1 MPTTTGALT
10 STESWTPTSSR
21 CQRSWSFVASRS
33 GRPTYAVVPLR
44 ETTLIASGSRP
55 NRRRMSATAM
65 YGRDVRYRRRLDVLG
80 RLDADMSC
88 VGSLRLRARW
98 RGVPGLRPG
107 RKWARG
113 RSHLPFAEHAAENE
127 QDVGGP
133 LGEPAHE
140 IRIPLGPVRH
150 VDAQSIALSQQ
161 PALEIP
167 PDAEQHLELEAV
179 LTDVALAREGADA
192 LDHVR
197 IVGGDPRIR
206 IRLEETL

>member
-21 CQRSWSFVASRS
+21 CQRSCSFVASRS

-80 RLDADMSC
+80 RLDSDMSF

-98 RGVPGLRPG
+98 RGVPGLRPSANG
-107 RKWARG
+107 REYAPTYRSPNTLRRTNRTLAG
-113 RSHLPFAEHAAENE
+113 RSA
-127 QDVGGP
+127 
-133 LGEPAHE
+133 
-140 IRIPLGPVRH
+140 IRRMKYGHHSVPYG
-150 VDAQSIALSQQ
+150 
-161 PALEIP
+161 
-167 PDAEQHLELEAV
+167 
-179 LTDVALAREGADA
+179 T
-192 LDHVR
+192 
-197 IVGGDPRIR
+197 
-206 IRLEETL
+206 